1 MTADDL
7 IFVGTSGYVRAVDR
21 RTGADVWTANLPST
35 STHIVT
41 LLFADGVLYA
51 GASGQLF
58 ALDPLTGAIRW
69 HKGLSNLGYRHMT
82 LATSHAT
89 SMSVPQLVV
98 VEDEERD
105 GTHQMMD
112 S

>member
-21 RTGADVWTANLPST
+21 KTGADVWTANLPST

-41 LLFADGVLYA
+41 LLFEEGVLYA

-58 ALDPLTGAIRW
+58 ALDPLSGAIRW
-69 HKGLSNLGYRHMT
+69 HNGLAGLGFKHMT
-82 LATSHAT
+82 LATTRSSSA
-89 SMSVPQLVV
+89 VLPQLAVL
-98 VEDEERD
+98 EDEARAAD
-105 GTHQMMD
+105 TPTVD
-112 S
+112 